1 MKTNKIIS
9 LFLAGILYLGCS
21 NAGEKTEKSFSG
33 STAQEKET
41 ELKKE
46 VLELNQ
52 GAKWDVNEEM
62 KPHILAS
69 ENAFL
74 DYTSTKD
81 QDYKTLAG
89 VLKEHTDKLI
99 ATCSMKGESHEQ
111 LHLWLLP
118 HLALIKELSTAS
130 SQTEAEAV
138 LDKLDASFKTYH
150 TYFQ

>member
-1 MKTNKIIS
+1 MKIKQILT
-9 LFLAGILYLGCS
+9 LLTAGILYLGCN
-21 NAGEKTEKSFSG
+21 NAGEKTEKSYSD

-41 ELKKE
+41 EPKKE

-52 GAKWDVNEEM
+52 GAKWIVNEEM

-74 DYTSTKD
+74 DYKSTKD

-99 ATCSMKGESHEQ
+99 ASCSMKGESHEQ

-118 HLALIKELSTAS
+118 HLALIKELSTAP
-130 SQTEAEAV
+130 SQTEADAV
-138 LDKLDASFKTYH
+138 LNKLDASFKTYH